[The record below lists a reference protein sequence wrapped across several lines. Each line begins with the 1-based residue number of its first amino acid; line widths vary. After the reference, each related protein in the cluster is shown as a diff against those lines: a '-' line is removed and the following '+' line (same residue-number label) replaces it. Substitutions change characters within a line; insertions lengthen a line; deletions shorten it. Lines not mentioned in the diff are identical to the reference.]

1 MMQDRAMARH
11 LLIVTLLRE
20 LWSDPP
26 RLMAVLPYC
35 RVPYCRSPTGRTT
48 STRTGTMPLSTIPR
62 A

>member
-35 RVPYCRSPTGRTT
+35 RSPTGRTT